1 MIKKTKSILNKSM
14 KKILRK
20 IYINNFKH
28 IFHMVQNSQSKY
40 FEFDEIKLK
49 IKKKN
54 TLGNIDEIITTRFDQ
69 VITPNILNNGSWD
82 LFIINFVNTR
92 TKYTNKK
99 FDIIDIGSNIGFITR
114 QLLNTNKSILRSY
127 CIEPNLN
134 NFKIMKQN
142 LIKFKNKVFLYNF
155 ALTNDFKKKKKLFLD
170 NKNFGNYSLLKKKG
184 GADIVKTLNANIFLN
199 KIIKKNK
206 IKNLIYK
213 SDTQGFDE
221 IILLNLNYELFSVI
235 DVLIIEISNFDY
247 LKKNDF
253 KFLKILKNY
262 KYKFDEYKNSL
273 SDKEILKK
281 ISLEKEFNLLLSKF

>member
-1 MIKKTKSILNKSM
+1 M

-155 ALTNDFKKKKKLFLD
+155 SLTNDFKKKKKLFLD

-184 GADIVKTLNANIFLN
+184 KADIVKTLNANIFLN

>member
-184 GADIVKTLNANIFLN
+184 GADTVKTLNANIFLN

>member
-1 MIKKTKSILNKSM
+1 M

-184 GADIVKTLNANIFLN
+184 KADIVKTLNANIFLN

>member
-1 MIKKTKSILNKSM
+1 
-14 KKILRK
+14 
-20 IYINNFKH
+20 
-28 IFHMVQNSQSKY
+28 MVQNSQSKY